1 MYSIIIVHKIKLYIN
16 NVRAIFVYIMSV
28 ETRADKDILEQ
39 ALLAVRNETGLCL
52 YIEEIEAQFDND
64 RIDAIVGIDGGN
76 NTFAAVI
83 KKWAQQAN
91 LGALVNQIQN
101 LPEKGLLV
109 ADYVN
114 PNMAKKLRQ
123 KEVQFIDTA
132 GNAYINA
139 QPIYVY
145 VAGNRKEIMQF
156 MPTQTGAKRAFEPT
170 GLKVIFAFLCQP
182 QLVNAPYREIAEKAS
197 VAVGTVG
204 WVLNGLKAA
213 DFIRDKGGKKGRR
226 LINYKKLLERW
237 VEAYPEKLKP
247 KQIIG
252 EFIADDQYWWKDI
265 DIQNY
270 NGYWG
275 GEIAAAKYTG
285 YLKPQVAI
293 VYLHN
298 IALTRLLVDARL
310 RKITDR
316 NKDKPGTVI
325 IYEPFWTEAI
335 MEQDVEPALDI
346 NEGLVHPILAYAD
359 LVATGDT
366 RNLETARRIY
376 DEYITR
382 YFRED

>member
-1 MYSIIIVHKIKLYIN
+1 MAAYFVHKIRLYIN
-16 NVRAIFVYIMSV
+16 NVHAILMYIMNK
-28 ETRADKDILEQ
+28 ETRTEQEILEQ
-39 ALLAVRNETGLCL
+39 ALLAVRNEAGLCL
-52 YIEEIEAQFDND
+52 YIEEIEAQIDNY
-64 RIDAIVGIDGGN
+64 RIDAILGIEDRN
-76 NTFAAVI
+76 NKFAAQI

-101 LPEKGLLV
+101 LPKKGLLV

-114 PNMAKKLRQ
+114 PKMAEKLRQ
-123 KEVQFIDTA
+123 EEVQFIDTA
-132 GNAYINA
+132 GNAYINVP
-139 QPIYVY
+139 PIYVY
-145 VAGNRKEIMQF
+145 VTGKRKETTKF

-170 GLKVIFAFLCQP
+170 GLKVIFAFLCRP

-252 EFIADDQYWWKDI
+252 EFIADDPNWWKGI

-275 GEIAAAKYTG
+275 GEIAAAKYTD
-285 YLKPQVAI
+285 YLKPQVAT
-293 VYLHN
+293 VYLQN

-310 RKITDR
+310 RKTTAW
-316 NKDKPGTVI
+316 NEDKAGTVR
-325 IYEPFWTEAI
+325 IYEPFWTENI
-335 MEQDVEPALDI
+335 MEQNEDTATYI
-346 NEGLVHPILAYAD
+346 NKGLVHPILVYAD
-359 LVATGDT
+359 LVATGDA

-376 DEYITR
+376 DEHITR